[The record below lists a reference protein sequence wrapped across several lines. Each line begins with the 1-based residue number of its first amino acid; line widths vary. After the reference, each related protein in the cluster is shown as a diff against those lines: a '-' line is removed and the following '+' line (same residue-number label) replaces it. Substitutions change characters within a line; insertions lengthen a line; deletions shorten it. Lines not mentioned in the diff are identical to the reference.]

1 MLYEKLLVI
10 RIEIYKLR
18 LILSFIFKQIAQ
30 MTSKKNRVVELEHAV
45 IRFAGDSGDGM
56 QLTGSLFSDSTA
68 FAGNDF
74 ATFPD
79 YPSEIRAPQGTI
91 SGVSGFQIHF
101 GHTDIHTSGD
111 LANVLVAM
119 NPASLKANMRWVT
132 KDAIIIVDTDSFI
145 DKNFAKAGY
154 VENPLMDETLVGHLV
169 VKAPLTTLTREAVKD
184 LDIDNKSAQKSKN
197 MFALGIV
204 FYMFNRDYKETFS
217 FFETKFK
224 KNPLIVESNKLVLEA
239 GYNFGE
245 TLEVFANTYK
255 VEPAPLE
262 KGRYRNI
269 TGNIATSWGLLAA
282 SERANRNIFLGSYPI
297 TPASEILQELSKHK
311 EFTAIA
317 FQAED
322 EIAGIVST
330 IGASF
335 AGAMAVTTTSGPG
348 LSLKSEAIGLAVIT
362 ELPIVI
368 IDVQRGGP
376 STGLPTKSE
385 QSDLMQALFGR
396 NGDAPV
402 IVIAAS
408 SSTDCFYSAFEA
420 SKLALE
426 HMTPVILLT
435 DGTIANGSEVFKI
448 PKVSDLPKINPPI
461 VEANDASYKPYA
473 RDKDTLARRWALPG
487 TEGLRHRIGGLEKE
501 DISGNVSMDPLNHQV
516 MTNLRF
522 EKIKRVANYIPEQE
536 VLGADN
542 ADVLVVSWGGTYG
555 VLFTAISQLIEEG
568 KSVSLA
574 HFKHIMPLPK
584 NTKEIFSRYKKIIV
598 CEINMG
604 QFVNYLRMEFPE
616 FTYAQYNK
624 VQGLPFMVSEIADKV
639 NEFLND

>member
-1 MLYEKLLVI
+1 MI
-10 RIEIYKLR
+10 
-18 LILSFIFKQIAQ
+18 
-30 MTSKKNRVVELEHAV
+30 SKKNKVVELEHAV

-79 YPSEIRAPQGTI
+79 YPAEIRAPQGTVA
-91 SGVSGFQIHF
+91 GVSGFQIHF
-101 GHTDIHTSGD
+101 GRTDIHTSGD
-111 LANVLVAM
+111 LADVLIAM
-119 NPASLKANMRWVT
+119 NPASLKANMRWIT
-132 KDAIIIVDTDSFI
+132 KSAIIIVDTDAFI
-145 DKNFAKAGY
+145 EKNIVKAGY
-154 VENPLMDETLVGHLV
+154 ETNPLTDQSLVGHLV
-169 VKAPLTTLTREAVKD
+169 VKAPLTTMTREAVKE
-184 LDIDNKSAQKSKN
+184 LNLDNKSSQKSKN

-204 FYMFNRDYKETFS
+204 FYMFNRDYKKTFS

-224 KNPLIVESNKLVLEA
+224 KNPLIVEANKRVLEA
-239 GYNFGE
+239 GYNFGD
-245 TLEVFANTYK
+245 TLEAFANTFK
-255 VEPAPLE
+255 IEPAPLE
-262 KGRYRNI
+262 KGRYRNV
-269 TGNIATSWGLLAA
+269 TGNLATAWGFLAA
-282 SERANRNIFLGSYPI
+282 SENAKRDIFLGSYPI

-311 EFTAIA
+311 DLSAIT

-335 AGAMAVTTTSGPG
+335 AGALAVTTTSGPG

-362 ELPIVI
+362 ELPMVIV
-368 IDVQRGGP
+368 DVQRGGP

-396 NGDAPV
+396 NGEAPV
-402 IVIAAS
+402 IIIAATS
-408 SSTDCFYSAFEA
+408 ASDCFYSAYEA
-420 SKLALE
+420 SKLAIE

-435 DGTIANGSEVFKI
+435 DGSIANGSEVFKI
-448 PKVSDLPKINPPI
+448 PNVEELASITAPL
-461 VEANDASYKPYA
+461 VEANDPDYKPYA
-473 RDKDTLARRWALPG
+473 RDEKTLSRRWALPG

-501 DISGNVSMDPLNHQV
+501 NITGNVSMDPLNHEL
-516 MTNLRF
+516 MTELRE
-522 EKIKRVANYIPEQE
+522 EKVQRVANYIPELE
-536 VLGADN
+536 VIGEDEADL
-542 ADVLVVSWGGTYG
+542 LVVSWGGTYG
-555 VLFTAISQLIEEG
+555 VLLTAIERLIGEG

-584 NTKEIFSRYKKIIV
+584 NTREVFSRYKKIVV

-604 QFVNYLRMEFPE
+604 QFVNYLRMQFPE
-616 FTYAQYNK
+616 FKYGQYNK
-624 VQGLPFMVSEIADKV
+624 VQGLPFMVSEIEEKV